1 MGRVEADIRNL
12 GIMGGSFDPIHCGHL
27 AVAEA
32 SRVQFNLERVVFV
45 PAYCPPHKSVEDLT
59 PAEHRFAMVNLAIAH
74 NPYFSSSPIEV
85 ERSCPTY
92 AGHTIEAF
100 HEIYG
105 KGWKLYFITG
115 LDAILTIINWE
126 RARTYPG
133 ICHFIA
139 ATRPGYSIDEIVK
152 SIPEAFKS
160 FVSILEEPRLMVSST
175 EIRSRVR
182 SGESIDDMV
191 PPEVREY
198 IFHFKIYTDGKVSS

>member
-1 MGRVEADIRNL
+1 MDSGEVSIQNL
-12 GIMGGSFDPIHCGHL
+12 GIMGGSFDPIHYGHL

-32 SRVQFNLERVVFV
+32 SRVQFDLEHVVFV
-45 PAYCPPHKSVEDLT
+45 PAYCPPHKSVEDLA
-59 PAEHRFAMVNLAIAH
+59 PADHRFAMVNLAIAS

-105 KGWKLYFITG
+105 NRWKLYFITG

-139 ATRPGYSIDEIVK
+139 ATRPGYAMDEIVK
-152 SIPEAFKS
+152 RIPDTFKS
-160 FVSILEEPRLMVSST
+160 FVTILEEPRLAVSST

-182 SGESIDDMV
+182 SEESIDNMV

-198 IFHFKIYTDGKVSS
+198 IYRFKLYTDGKVSS